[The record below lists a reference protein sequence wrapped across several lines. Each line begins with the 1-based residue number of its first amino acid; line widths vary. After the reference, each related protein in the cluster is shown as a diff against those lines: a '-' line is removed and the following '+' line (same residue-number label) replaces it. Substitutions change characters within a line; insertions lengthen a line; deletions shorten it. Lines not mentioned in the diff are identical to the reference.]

1 MILQAL
7 VRHYEQLA
15 AKGRL
20 ETPGWQSAKVSY
32 ALRLNESGELRAIE
46 DLREETVRGKKTWY
60 VMGFVCHLPLT
71 TVRFFFMNLKKNATR

>member
-20 ETPGWQSAKVSY
+20 EAPGWQSVRVSF
-32 ALRLNESGELRAIE
+32 ALRLSESGELRAI
-46 DLREETVRGKKTWY
+46 
-60 VMGFVCHLPLT
+60 
-71 TVRFFFMNLKKNATR
+71 